1 MAQTP
6 AALED
11 EPHLSPQ
18 ELADRAGVKL
28 MTVYH
33 WNSRGGGP
41 PFIKTGRVVYYRLS
55 DVLVWEKTRFR
66 TVAARKPRRKAVAS

>member
-1 MAQTP
+1 MAHTTP
-6 AALED
+6 ATLED

-18 ELADRAGVKL
+18 ELADRMGVAL

-41 PFIKTGRVVYYRLS
+41 PFIKTGRLVHYRLI
-55 DVLVWEKTRFR
+55 DVVAWEKSRMR
-66 TVAARKPRRKAVAS
+66 VIAS